1 MKRITSIAAIALIA
15 LTSCKKDAD
24 TSEYDGSATITFD
37 AKVGTED
44 FALDK
49 NFTVSNRTYNFTHL
63 RYWVSN
69 VVLVK
74 ADGSEY
80 AVPNAYYL
88 VEETKAQAVQDG
100 AFQYPANKREDV
112 VLKNI
117 PVSDYKAVKFSV
129 GVDTKY
135 NDNLSLQAGELSQL
149 NGMTNISWMW
159 HTTYIFTALG
169 GKVTEG
175 ATTKNIKVETGLNAN
190 YKTITVNL
198 PSHVKISSAKSTTIG
213 LTVDVTKII
222 DGIDLI
228 ATPTIGASQAA
239 AMQTVAAN
247 YATKVFS
254 VTTAK

>member
-1 MKRITSIAAIALIA
+1 MKRITTVAAITLIA
-15 LTSCKKDAD
+15 FSACKKDAD
-24 TSEYDGSATITFD
+24 TTGFDGTTTITFD

-88 VEETKAQAVQDG
+88 VEETKAQAVQEG

-112 VLKNI
+112 VLKNV
-117 PVSDYKAVKFSV
+117 PVSDYKAVKFSI
-129 GVDTKY
+129 GVDSKY

-149 NGMTNISWMW
+149 NGMTNVSWMW

-190 YKTITVNL
+190 YKTVTINL
-198 PSHVKISSAKSTTIG
+198 PSNVRISSAKSTSIA
-213 LTVDVTKII
+213 LTVDVTKIF
-222 DGIDLI
+222 DGVDLI
-228 ATPTIGASQAA
+228 ATPTVGASQAT
-239 AMQTVAAN
+239 AMQTVAGN

-254 VTTAK
+254 ATAAK